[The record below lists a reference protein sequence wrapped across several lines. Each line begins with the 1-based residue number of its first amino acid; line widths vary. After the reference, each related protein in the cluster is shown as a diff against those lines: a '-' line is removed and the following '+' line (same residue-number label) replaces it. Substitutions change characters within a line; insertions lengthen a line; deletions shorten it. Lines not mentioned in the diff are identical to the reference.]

1 MYMWKEILL
10 NMLKRF
16 PTQNHKQIGPQ
27 IHFCLLCKYIN
38 ENYQLPPHVTEVINV
53 FQGHINCSTFC
64 IAVNICLCNDY
75 LHMHFLL
82 TLEPPDPAGA
92 ERKIRHYFKWQFS
105 FNLLLLYLRSK
116 KYSLMKR
123 CFKLGKKTLKYLLW
137 QIFFSASTTNLQT
150 SVSTAQRT

>member
-1 MYMWKEILL
+1 MLLSYSKYMYMWKEILL

-75 LHMHFLL
+75 LHVTEVINVFQGHINCSTFCIAVNICLCNDYLHMHFLL

-92 ERKIRHYFKWQFS
+92 ERKIRHYFK
-105 FNLLLLYLRSK
+105 
-116 KYSLMKR
+116 
-123 CFKLGKKTLKYLLW
+123 
-137 QIFFSASTTNLQT
+137 
-150 SVSTAQRT
+150 